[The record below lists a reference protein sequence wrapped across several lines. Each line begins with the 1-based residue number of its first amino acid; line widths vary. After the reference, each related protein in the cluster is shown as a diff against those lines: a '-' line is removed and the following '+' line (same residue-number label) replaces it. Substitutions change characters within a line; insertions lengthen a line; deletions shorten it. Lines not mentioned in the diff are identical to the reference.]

1 MRASC
6 PLFAA
11 CGHPARI
18 TSALFAFLR
27 GHSACLIA
35 ARASSNLRRMKT
47 DAPAFATVP
56 MQTIGPLKITGPEM
70 DDEVMVPLA
79 TYESPLWPSV
89 ERGARV
95 TRVSGGIRC
104 VVVDE
109 RMTRSIL
116 LEAPGAVEAV
126 MVADAL
132 KARRGDVQA
141 VVSTTSRY
149 AELLDIHTQIVG
161 NLLFVRLEFSTGDAS
176 GHNMATKA
184 ADAVMTWTLQ
194 KWPSLKYISV
204 SGNFCCDKKTSAVN
218 GILGR
223 GKYVVAELI
232 IPGKICA
239 RYLKTTPEKIAE
251 LNVKKNLIGTMLA
264 GGVRTANAHFANM
277 LLAIYLATGQDAA
290 NIIEGSQGF
299 VHAEARSGDI
309 PVPDTGRQEC
319 RPYDTDLYFSCTLP
333 NIIVGTVGNGKD
345 LPFVQENMKLLGC
358 AEAREPGQNARRLA
372 VITAATVLCGEL
384 SLLAALTNPGE
395 LMAAHVRME
404 RKAKA

>member
-1 MRASC
+1 
-6 PLFAA
+6 
-11 CGHPARI
+11 
-18 TSALFAFLR
+18 
-27 GHSACLIA
+27 
-35 ARASSNLRRMKT
+35 MKT

-56 MQTIGPLKITGPEM
+56 MKNIGPLKIIGPEM

-95 TRVSGGIRC
+95 ARVSGGIRC

-116 LEAPGAVEAV
+116 LEAPTAVEAV

-132 KARRGDVQA
+132 KARRGEVQEI
-141 VVSTTSRY
+141 VSTTSRF

-176 GHNMATKA
+176 GHNMVTKA
-184 ADAVMTWTLQ
+184 SDAVMNWTLQ
-194 KWPSLKYISV
+194 RWPSLKYVSI
-204 SGNFCCDKKTSAVN
+204 SGNYCCDKKASAVN

-223 GKYVVAELI
+223 GKYVVAELTV
-232 IPGKICA
+232 PGKICA

-264 GGVRTANAHFANM
+264 GGTRSANAHFANM
-277 LLAIYLATGQDAA
+277 LLAVYLATGQDAA
-290 NIIEGSQGF
+290 NIVEGSQGF
-299 VHAEARSGDI
+299 VHAEPRPSEAWSDGGSPSPEED
-309 PVPDTGRQEC
+309 VTAGR
-319 RPYDTDLYFSCTLP
+319 RHSISDLYFSCTLP

-345 LPFVQENMKLLGC
+345 LPFVQDNMKLLGC
-358 AEAREPGQNARRLA
+358 AEPRDPGKNARRLA
-372 VITAATVLCGEL
+372 VICAATVLCGEL

-395 LMAAHVRME
+395 LMAAHQRLE
-404 RKAKA
+404 RKAK